1 MDQLKDYFVILL
13 SAGSGERMGSIGKS
27 KPKSLLKIGNETIL
41 YRIFQT
47 LKSKG
52 AKEINLI
59 LGFKYKK
66 ILEEMK
72 KFKDIK
78 FNYLVIKDF
87 VNNGSV
93 YSLFKSKDLWRRT
106 KKKSILMMHTDLI
119 FNEKYIDNIIS
130 DKRLN
135 VIGVQKKN
143 KIQLKKNSFVAQVNK
158 DMRIKKIG
166 KYSEIKNPYGEILCI
181 NKFSK
186 PMFNQL
192 IIFLRNYFKK
202 KNTKIT
208 WEYPVSEF
216 AQKNKLYNLKDQNY
230 YWININKPKDIT
242 LAKKIFN

>member
-1 MDQLKDYFVILL
+1 
-13 SAGSGERMGSIGKS
+13 
-27 KPKSLLKIGNETIL
+27 
-41 YRIFQT
+41 
-47 LKSKG
+47 
-52 AKEINLI
+52 
-59 LGFKYKK
+59 
-66 ILEEMK
+66 
-72 KFKDIK
+72 
-78 FNYLVIKDF
+78 
-87 VNNGSV
+87 
-93 YSLFKSKDLWRRT
+93 
-106 KKKSILMMHTDLI
+106 MMHTDLI

-181 NKFSK
+181 NKFSST
-186 PMFNQL
+186 MFNQL

-216 AQKNKLYNLKDQNY
+216 AQKNKLYTLKNQNY
-230 YWININKPKDIT
+230 YWININKPTDIT
-242 LAKKIFN
+242 LAKKILN